1 MKTLKFFLT
10 LVLCAM
16 TAVMSHAQ
24 TNYYTVTQVFQGNG
38 YSYQCE
44 NYGGLIEL
52 YNSTNQ
58 FRDVTQTL
66 NGALFDPDI
75 FYDQNVTYSWEAQ
88 RQQAQALAAGIFTSA
103 EINLLKSDPR
113 ILTIRLYIDPQT
125 GKIQDIEFKFSN
137 RFNYAKI
144 PVERYRAIELALK
157 NNLTFQI
164 ATAEKQLNYCF
175 TWLRFDP
182 TTPPVSQLAAPV
194 ISSEFVPRATGG
206 QIDVVFSVD
215 DPLPGVSYE
224 WQVNEMPYTTTTSN
238 HRISFLS
245 PFNNPLRRSLT
256 SITVRCRARSGSDVS
271 AWSNELGSL
280 IGSVEP

>member
-1 MKTLKFFLT
+1 MKTLTFFLA
-10 LVLCAM
+10 LVLCVM
-16 TAVMSHAQ
+16 TAGTIHAQ
-24 TNYYTVTQVFQGNG
+24 TNYYTVTHVFQGNG
-38 YSYQCE
+38 YSYQC
-44 NYGGLIEL
+44 NIYGSSMVEL

-113 ILTIRLYIDPQT
+113 ILTILLYIDPQT

-157 NNLTFQI
+157 NNLTFPI
-164 ATAEKQLNYCF
+164 STAEKQLNYCF
-175 TWLRFDP
+175 TWFRFDP
-182 TTPPVSQLAAPV
+182 TTTPMVELTAPV
-194 ISSEFVPRATGG
+194 ISSALVPRATGG
-206 QIDVVFSVD
+206 QTDVVFSVD

-224 WQVNEMPYTTTTSN
+224 WEVNRAIYATTTTD

-245 PFNNPLRRSLT
+245 PFINLLQRALT
-256 SITVRCRARSGSDVS
+256 SVTVRCRARSGSEVS
-271 AWSNELGSL
+271 AWSNEISALTGSA
-280 IGSVEP
+280 